1 MSKKSIKS
9 NVKTT
14 KKNNKIN
21 KKASQQKDNKIDK
34 KEIQQKKQLINKKL
48 ADLSVIVIQQNKEIE
63 KLLKSMM
70 QSLNMCNE
78 NMNKYK
84 SQRELLARTE
94 MTRRVIYSS
103 INMLE
108 KNKLRLYMIDE
119 NSLND

>member
-14 KKNNKIN
+14 IKN
-21 KKASQQKDNKIDK
+21 KKVSQQKDNKTDK
-34 KEIQQKKQLINKKL
+34 KEIQQKKQLINKKR

-63 KLLKSMM
+63 KLLKNMI